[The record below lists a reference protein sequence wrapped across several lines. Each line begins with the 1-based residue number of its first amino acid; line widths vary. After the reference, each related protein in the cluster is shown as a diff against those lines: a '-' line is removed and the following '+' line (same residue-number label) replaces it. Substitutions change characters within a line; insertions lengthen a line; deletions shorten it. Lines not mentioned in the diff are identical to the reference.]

1 MFQLS
6 TKTHYGVAAL
16 IDLANVYGENLL
28 RIKEIVENR
37 SISKSYLEQI
47 FNRLSKFGVVKSV
60 RGNRVGYE
68 LAKDPRDV
76 TLFEIVEILEGP
88 LEIASEKSIDVLNA
102 VFEKLEDDI
111 RKRFSMTLYE
121 IAEEEKSM
129 TGSLMYYIQQIQI
142 INVLYTIDD
151 RFINELFVLK

>member
-37 SISKSYLEQI
+37 TISKSYLEQI

-60 RGNRVGYE
+60 RGNRGGYE
-68 LAKDPRDV
+68 LAKDPKDV
-76 TLFEIVEILEGP
+76 TLFEIIEILEGP
-88 LEIASEKSIDVLNA
+88 LEIASEKSIDVLNS
-102 VFEKLEDDI
+102 VFNKLEDDI
-111 RKRFSMTLYE
+111 RRRFSMTLYE

-129 TGSLMYYIQQIQI
+129 TGSLMYYI
-142 INVLYTIDD
+142 
-151 RFINELFVLK
+151 

>member
-16 IDLANVYGENLL
+16 IDLANVYGQNLL

-37 SISKSYLEQI
+37 QISKSYLEQI

-60 RGNRVGYE
+60 RGNRGGYE

-88 LEIASEKSIDVLNA
+88 LDIASVKSIDVLNA
-102 VFEKLEDDI
+102 VFNKLEDDI
-111 RKRFSMTLYE
+111 RKRFSMSLYE
-121 IAEEEKSM
+121 IAEEEKNLS
-129 TGSLMYYIQQIQI
+129 GSLMYYI
-142 INVLYTIDD
+142 
-151 RFINELFVLK
+151 

>member
-16 IDLANVYGENLL
+16 IDLANVYGKNLT

-37 SISKSYLEQI
+37 NISKSYLEQI

-60 RGNRVGYE
+60 RGNRGGYE

-76 TLFEIVEILEGP
+76 TLFEIIEILEGP
-88 LEIASEKSIDVLNA
+88 LEVASDKGVDVLNS

-111 RKRFSMTLYE
+111 RRRFSMTLYE
-121 IAEEEKSM
+121 IAEEEKNMS
-129 TGSLMYYIQQIQI
+129 GSLMYYI
-142 INVLYTIDD
+142 
-151 RFINELFVLK
+151 

>member
-16 IDLANVYGENLL
+16 IDLANVYGKNLL

-37 SISKSYLEQI
+37 NISKSYLEQI

-60 RGNRVGYE
+60 RGNRGGYE

-76 TLFEIVEILEGP
+76 SLFEIIEILEGP
-88 LEIASEKSIDVLNA
+88 LDISSEKSIDVLNA
-102 VFEKLEDDI
+102 VFVKLEDDI
-111 RKRFSMTLYE
+111 RKRFSMSLYE
-121 IAEEEKSM
+121 IAEEEKNIS
-129 TGSLMYYIQQIQI
+129 GSLMYYM
-142 INVLYTIDD
+142 
-151 RFINELFVLK
+151 

>member
-16 IDLANVYGENLL
+16 IDLANVYGKNLT

-37 SISKSYLEQI
+37 NISKSYLEQI

-60 RGNRVGYE
+60 RGNRGGYE

-76 TLFEIVEILEGP
+76 TLFEIIEILEGP
-88 LEIASEKSIDVLNA
+88 LEVASDKGVDVLNN

-111 RKRFSMTLYE
+111 RRRFSMTLYE
-121 IAEEEKSM
+121 IAEEEKNMS
-129 TGSLMYYIQQIQI
+129 GSLMYYI
-142 INVLYTIDD
+142 
-151 RFINELFVLK
+151 

>member
-16 IDLANVYGENLL
+16 IDLSNVYGENLL

-37 SISKSYLEQI
+37 TISKSYLEQI

-60 RGNRVGYE
+60 RGNRGGYE

-76 TLFEIVEILEGP
+76 TLLEIIEILEGP
-88 LEIASEKSIDVLNA
+88 LDISSDKSIDVLNA
-102 VFEKLEDDI
+102 VFVKLEDDI
-111 RKRFSMTLYE
+111 RKRFSMSLYE
-121 IAEEEKSM
+121 IAEEEKSL
-129 TGSLMYYIQQIQI
+129 TGSLMYYI
-142 INVLYTIDD
+142 
-151 RFINELFVLK
+151 

>member
-16 IDLANVYGENLL
+16 IDLANVYGKNLT

-37 SISKSYLEQI
+37 QISKSYLEQI

-60 RGNRVGYE
+60 RGNRGGYE

-76 TLFEIVEILEGP
+76 TLFEIIEILEGP
-88 LEIASEKSIDVLNA
+88 LEVASDKGVDVLNN

-111 RKRFSMTLYE
+111 RRRFSMTLYE
-121 IAEEEKSM
+121 IAEEEKTMS
-129 TGSLMYYIQQIQI
+129 GSLMYYI
-142 INVLYTIDD
+142 
-151 RFINELFVLK
+151 

>member
-16 IDLANVYGENLL
+16 IDLANVYGKNLT

-37 SISKSYLEQI
+37 NISKSYLEQI

-60 RGNRVGYE
+60 RGNRGGYE
-68 LAKDPRDV
+68 LAKDPAEV
-76 TLFEIVEILEGP
+76 TLFEIIEILEGP
-88 LEIASEKSIDVLNA
+88 LEVASDKGVDVLNN

-111 RKRFSMTLYE
+111 RRRFSMSLHE

-129 TGSLMYYIQQIQI
+129 SGSLMYYI
-142 INVLYTIDD
+142 
-151 RFINELFVLK
+151 